1 MSDTEA
7 RNDELLALNGI
18 FDENVFKSDLDKGGE
33 ILIHCK
39 LPEDFHLFL
48 RNEESKFACQAGARL
63 EEKEGKVLI
72 PISFLPPLVLRFD
85 YPEDYPS
92 CSAPHYSIS
101 CRWLSQQQINVIRQS
116 LDNIWKDNKGEV
128 ILFLWADYLENE
140 SLNDLELTDAMTIE
154 YEKVEP
160 LFSFNPQSGGN
171 GVIVPNVKGSHRD
184 QIFYASSPES
194 TITEIVNFDLSHKA
208 KIFKTTVFSCGIC
221 YSDVQGIDCVSF
233 MPCQHVYCKEC
244 VTEHFSVNI
253 KEGRVLGLC
262 CPETDCESMAIP
274 GQVRDMVDD
283 SLFQRYDSLLLQTSL
298 DSMDDI
304 FYCPRPGCGEAV
316 IKDESGHLATCSLCR
331 YVFCTLC
338 GKPNHGV
345 FDCQQAKREKIELMK
360 RMKREEAE
368 RMDRELEEIAGEAYV
383 LKKSKRCPSCGFHI
397 QKSGGCNKMTCC
409 RCRTYFCWVCMQSLD
424 NNPYDHF
431 EDPKSKC
438 FHLLHSDLHDDDKWL
453 DRK

>member
-1 MSDTEA
+1 M
-7 RNDELLALNGI
+7 
-18 FDENVFKSDLDKGGE
+18 
-33 ILIHCK
+33 
-39 LPEDFHLFL
+39 
-48 RNEESKFACQAGARL
+48 QADV
-63 EEKEGKVLI
+63 EPKVDSQ
-72 PISFLPPLVLRFD
+72 PWQVD
-85 YPEDYPS
+85 Y
-92 CSAPHYSIS
+92 
-101 CRWLSQQQINVIRQS
+101 INVIRQS
-116 LDNIWKDNKGEV
+116 LDIIWKDNKGEV

-140 SLNDLELTDAMTIE
+140 SLNDLALTDAMTIE

-194 TITEIVNFDLSHKA
+194 TITEIVNFDLAHKA

-274 GQVRDMVDD
+274 GQVRDMVDE

-453 DRK
+453 D